1 MYELEK
7 ENLKRC
13 SAYIVTI
20 LRPSYIKGFMTT
32 YLPPVIVQEIL
43 SQELSSVTLAAELL
57 LQHILTLDE
66 NGWFQEFLDVLEAQ
80 GYIGLNEAI
89 KKWDFE
95 QIEKLEPFKKFLE
108 LIEPSFIK
116 NVKAVEIIIY
126 MRECLF
132 DQDCEEIQRLSNIA
146 GAQKLVECLKRT
158 DKINS
163 FKLLKLALEECNCDI
178 VLDLLDPEDTGD
190 KKKVKDQEGNGT
202 ESSFRIEI
210 REEAEENNLSENHCK
225 ASGAHDV
232 EHTAEC
238 AGKKLRKYQEELAG
252 PAFRGENT
260 IICAPTGCGKTI
272 VALAICDHHL
282 KNKKEGQKRKIAFMA
297 TRVEVYE
304 QQYSLFQQHFADA
317 DEDVSVTGLCGESAE
332 GVPVGLYIE
341 TNDIIVLTPQILVN
355 ALRCGTI
362 ASLSM
367 FSLLIFDECH
377 NTTGK
382 HPYNVLMTMYLD
394 SKLGN
399 NNELLPQI
407 VGLTASV
414 GVGSFKSEREA
425 ENNICQLCAFM
436 DVRVIST
443 VTENKEE
450 LKSHIHVPEKQFFF
464 VEKRS
469 GDPFTMTV
477 YGIMSKIEKLAK
489 EVYNIDSLS
498 NIKNRDYG
506 SQKYEQWI
514 VDVQKKCRTLQLED
528 KQKESQICRELFNY
542 TEHLRKYNDALI
554 INEDARTK
562 DALDYLDTFFAD
574 VRNAGFD
581 KTEQLLTQIFE
592 DNYQQLHQLST
603 EESRENPKLK
613 ELKFI
618 LDEEYRNNEQTR
630 TVLFVRTRALAE
642 ALKNWVEENPS
653 LAHLKPGVLIGR
665 GKRSQQTG
673 MTLPSKKGLLE
684 SFKKNDQSKILIAT
698 SVADEGI
705 DIPQCNL
712 VLLYEY
718 VGNVVKMI
726 QVRGRGRAQGSKC
739 ILVSSKKEQIEK
751 EKLNMLREKIVDQ
764 AVINLQQPGNTML
777 TKIEVLQREDKN
789 VRDYNRLTL
798 QRVRTEDCFRLLCSK
813 CKSPA
818 CFTDNIR
825 VLQDSHHV
833 VLDNAF
839 SVCYITKPHGRPRSY
854 GGFQK
859 KLKMFCKTCEHD
871 WGIIASYMTIEH
883 LPVIKI
889 DSFVAEN
896 CVTKEQHYFRKWRD
910 VIFTMKQF
918 DIAEMHTRLHAL
930 QE

>member
-1 MYELEK
+1 M
-7 ENLKRC
+7 
-13 SAYIVTI
+13 
-20 LRPSYIKGFMTT
+20 
-32 YLPPVIVQEIL
+32 
-43 SQELSSVTLAAELL
+43 
-57 LQHILTLDE
+57 
-66 NGWFQEFLDVLEAQ
+66 
-80 GYIGLNEAI
+80 
-89 KKWDFE
+89 
-95 QIEKLEPFKKFLE
+95 
-108 LIEPSFIK
+108 
-116 NVKAVEIIIY
+116 
-126 MRECLF
+126 
-132 DQDCEEIQRLSNIA
+132 
-146 GAQKLVECLKRT
+146 
-158 DKINS
+158 
-163 FKLLKLALEECNCDI
+163 
-178 VLDLLDPEDTGD
+178 
-190 KKKVKDQEGNGT
+190 KDQEGNGT

-210 REEAEENNLSENHCK
+210 REEAEENNLSANHCK

-332 GVPVGLYIE
+332 GVPVGMYIE

-355 ALRCGTI
+355 ALNCGTI
-362 ASLSM
+362 PSLSM

-394 SKLGN
+394 NKLGN

-414 GVGSFKSEREA
+414 GVGSFKNERDA

-443 VTENKEE
+443 VIENKEE

-469 GDPFTMTV
+469 GDPFTMTI
-477 YGIMSKIEKLAK
+477 YGIMSKIEELAK
-489 EVYNIDSLS
+489 KVYNIDSLS

-528 KQKESQICRELFNY
+528 KQKESQFCRELFNY

-613 ELKFI
+613 ELKYI

-798 QRVRTEDCFRLLCSK
+798 QRVRTDDCFRLLCSK

-839 SVCYITKPHGRPRSY
+839 SECYITKPHGRPRSY

-918 DIAEMHTRLHAL
+918 DIAEMHARLHAL